1 MQPDKTFEGWLP
13 FDLAVKYVER
23 HRGWSYGKAA
33 KALDD
38 ACATDQVTNKVQPRY
53 PEPDDGPDAPDQEH
67 VVWNPDLWR
76 WLSPTKTPVKR
87 AKIKAWLAKKFS
99 DQRVPDDYVRIDLLG
114 ELRGADPLLVQ
125 VDDATVKT
133 AIDEY
138 NAERN
143 TK

>member
-23 HRGWSYGKAA
+23 YRGWSYGKAA

-53 PEPDDGPDAPDQEH
+53 PEHDDGPDAPDREH

-76 WLSPTKTPVKR
+76 WLSPTKPPVKR
-87 AKIKAWLAKKFS
+87 TKIKSWLAKKFAG
-99 DQRVPDDYVRIDLLG
+99 QPVPDDYVRKDLVN
-114 ELRGADPLLVQ
+114 ELRDCGDPLLKS

-138 NAERN
+138 HADRR
-143 TK
+143 